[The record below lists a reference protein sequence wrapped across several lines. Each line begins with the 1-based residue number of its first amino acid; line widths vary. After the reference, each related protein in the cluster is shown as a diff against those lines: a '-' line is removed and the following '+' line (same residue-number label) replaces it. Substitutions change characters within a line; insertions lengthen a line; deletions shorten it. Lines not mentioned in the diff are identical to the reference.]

1 MSETVS
7 NAHTPKTTASES
19 GVTGSASGFAADVTE
34 RYQLADRAV
43 SKKPD
48 TKTASAGGS
57 RALVKSLMYFV
68 LVILTVIFL
77 GPLLFILMNSFKGRF
92 FISDNPFALP
102 LGKFW
107 AGVTNYAQGL
117 VVTGFF
123 QAFGWSAFIT
133 VVSVVVIVFF
143 AAMTAYYITRVK
155 SWWTN
160 LIYLVL
166 VFSMVVPFQM
176 VMFPTVKIADSLS
189 LANPLGM
196 VVLYLGFGAGLSV
209 FIFSG
214 FIKSIPHDIEEAAM
228 IDGCG
233 PFRKYF
239 FVVLPMLKPV
249 TITVAIL
256 MAMWVWNDYLLPYLV
271 IGLSTEYKTIPVVV
285 QQLVGSHGSNDMG
298 AMMAMLVLAIIPI
311 VVFYLVSQKYIIEGV
326 VAGAVKG

>member
-1 MSETVS
+1 MSTPVLTS
-7 NAHTPKTTASES
+7 APGNHTNQVTTTAAHSS
-19 GVTGSASGFAADVTE
+19 GVTVGKFIT
-34 RYQLADRAV
+34 YIFL
-43 SKKPD
+43 
-48 TKTASAGGS
+48 T
-57 RALVKSLMYFV
+57 
-68 LVILTVIFL
+68 ILTVIFI

-92 FISDNPFALP
+92 FISDAPFALP
-102 LGKFW
+102 FGQYF
-107 AGVTNYAQGL
+107 AGVTNYVQGL
-117 VVTGFF
+117 AATGFF
-123 QAFGWSAFIT
+123 SAFGWSAFIT
-133 VVSVVVIVFF
+133 VFSVIIIVFF

-176 VMFPTVKIADSLS
+176 VMFPTVKIADSLG

-196 VVLYLGFGAGLSV
+196 ILLYLGFGAGLSV

-214 FIKSIPHDIEEAAM
+214 FIKGIPIDVEEAAM

-233 PFRKYF
+233 PLRNYF
-239 FVVLPMLKPV
+239 LVVLPMLKPV
-249 TITVAIL
+249 TITVSIL
-256 MAMWVWNDYLLPYLV
+256 MTMWVWNDYLLPYLV
-271 IGLSTEYKTIPVVV
+271 IGLSTPYKTIPVVV

-311 VVFYLVSQKYIIEGV
+311 VVFYLFSQKYIIEGV

>member
-1 MSETVS
+1 MS
-7 NAHTPKTTASES
+7 NATTA
-19 GVTGSASGFAADVTE
+19 THSATAS
-34 RYQLADRAV
+34 RLV
-43 SKKPD
+43 SK
-48 TKTASAGGS
+48 AIIYA
-57 RALVKSLMYFV
+57 V
-68 LVILTVIFL
+68 LIILTAIFI

-92 FISDNPFALP
+92 FISDAPFALP
-102 LGKFW
+102 VGEYF
-107 AGVTNYAQGL
+107 AGATNYVQGL
-117 VVTGFF
+117 AATGFF
-123 QAFGWSAFIT
+123 AAFGWSAFIT
-133 VVSVVVIVFF
+133 VFSVVVIVFF

-155 SWWTN
+155 TWWTN

-176 VMFPTVKIADSLS
+176 VMFPTVKIADTLG
-189 LANPLGM
+189 LANPVGM
-196 VVLYLGFGAGLSV
+196 ILLYLGFGAGLSV

-214 FIKSIPHDIEEAAM
+214 FVKGIPRDVEEAAM
-228 IDGCG
+228 IDGCS
-233 PFRKYF
+233 PLRNYF

-249 TITVAIL
+249 SITVAIL

-311 VVFYLVSQKYIIEGV
+311 VVFYLFSQKYIIEGV